1 MEKYTIPEDLKPYV
15 EKQAYTGRHT
25 YSIVKCLEDDVLT
38 SLALVIERNCP
49 RKFDTLVYFKT
60 KDDLIK
66 SSVDGQLR
74 FYLPNLCG
82 VRRSFETIK
91 GTRGCKGKVKTIE
104 IPTID
109 YQLSLFKYNIY

>member
-1 MEKYTIPEDLKPYV
+1 MEKYTIPEDLKSYV

-49 RKFDTLVYFKT
+49 RKFDTLIYFKN
-60 KDDLIK
+60 KEDLIK
-66 SSVDGQLR
+66 SSVDGQL
-74 FYLPNLCG
+74 
-82 VRRSFETIK
+82 RSFETIK